1 MGAAGV
7 DTGRIQILAIVGSLA
22 ALALVGRLLV
32 RRRLREEV
40 ALLALGIALV
50 FLVLATWRPL
60 LEKLAF
66 AVGIAYP
73 PAALLLI
80 MASGAYA
87 MMLHHAI
94 VLTRLEDR
102 QRTLVQE
109 VALLRLEL
117 EHLRPVTP
125 PPATAGVPSEQA

>member
-22 ALALVGRLLV
+22 ALVLVGRLLV

-40 ALLALGIALV
+40 ALLALAIALV

-60 LEKLAF
+60 LEQLAF

-87 MMLHHAI
+87 MLLHHAI
-94 VLTRLEDR
+94 VLTRLEER

-109 VALLRLEL
+109 VALLRHEL
-117 EHLRPVTP
+117 DTLRAARQPGTTP
-125 PPATAGVPSEQA
+125 AGPA